1 MRLLQFP
8 PRSVYCW
15 NPAPVLPDGMVVIL
29 GCRRQRDFERV
40 LFFLYLVLTLSP
52 RLSAY
57 AGCGTL
63 LLQASPGFPPGRFAV
78 LASGL
83 FPYESRPD
91 RSGNAKGRLPPRRLG
106 AGTFCLLYS
115 RWVGV
120 NREHGLHRRPMGGSR
135 NVVSSQ
141 ATSRWA
147 RATVAGNSRCAE
159 RSLLGSPQ
167 ERSVTGSSCQSTP
180 LKNLRDT
187 VESREL
193 GWGGGPPKRQEL
205 K

>member
-15 NPAPVLPDGMVVIL
+15 NPASVLLDGMGVIL

-40 LFFLYLVLTLSP
+40 LFFLCLVLTLSP

-78 LASGL
+78 SASGL
-83 FPYESRPD
+83 FPYDSRPD
-91 RSGNAKGRLPPRRLG
+91 RSGNANGRLPPRRLG

-115 RWVGV
+115 GWVGV
-120 NREHGLHRRPMGGSR
+120 NREHGLHRRPMCGSR
-135 NVVSSQ
+135 TVVSSQ
-141 ATSRWA
+141 ATSPWAEENLVGAGGQRSDKNLNKVWA
-147 RATVAGNSRCAE
+147 RKAF
-159 RSLLGSPQ
+159 
-167 ERSVTGSSCQSTP
+167 
-180 LKNLRDT
+180 
-187 VESREL
+187 
-193 GWGGGPPKRQEL
+193 
-205 K
+205 